1 MSLKDG
7 MWLLMNLDHQI
18 IRSMT
23 ILQMAFTWKS
33 HFSQMTHSRFY
44 FYFFTCLFLCFTPI
58 IPFQCFPL
66 IVKLFQA
73 SKKQFFKR
81 YFTINNQI
89 IQPLL
94 IILLPSLVNLYLVS
108 IFIKLNSKWVCCSKK
123 LFEDLKGVATKFVA
137 TYNLSF
143 LIR

>member
-18 IRSMT
+18 IRSMS
-23 ILQMAFTWKS
+23 ILQMSFTWKS
-33 HFSQMTHSRFY
+33 HFCQRTHSWFY
-44 FYFFTCLFLCFTPI
+44 FYFFTCLFLCFTSSI
-58 IPFQCFPL
+58 SFQRFPL

-81 YFTINNQI
+81 YFTIDNQI

-94 IILLPSLVNLYLVS
+94 IILHSSLVNLYLVS
-108 IFIKLNSKWVCCSKK
+108 IFIKLNSKWVCCSEE
-123 LFEDLKGVATKFVA
+123 LFEDL
-137 TYNLSF
+137 
-143 LIR
+143 